1 MKVVSHAALAP
12 VAYSRLIYNKILIE
26 LLRVLPNTNALLLAI
41 LFCASDATIVAINKY
56 KCVFVDSAV
65 LVSKYRLKC
74 ANVIHWLL
82 VLTMALRLSVAL
94 YVMVGLRPPRTLQKL
109 RLPAANNWEI
119 VWLLGN
125 VVTCLV
131 GAVALLRN
139 RPTLVRLYAAG

>member
-1 MKVVSHAALAP
+1 M
-12 VAYSRLIYNKILIE
+12 
-26 LLRVLPNTNALLLAI
+26 
-41 LFCASDATIVAINKY
+41 
-56 KCVFVDSAV
+56 